1 MLVLIGIHG
10 GKLSLMLASFFRSR
24 YYEQGFIDGLRYL
37 AKVSEDHPNVI
48 QLEPGGIN
56 PRTRERLLKSAI
68 TPRFRQNLTEND
80 HQMKSNRKIEKPTAR
95 SDDNDSSSGN

>member
-1 MLVLIGIHG
+1 
-10 GKLSLMLASFFRSR
+10 MLAFFSPYR
-24 YYEQGFIDGLRYL
+24 YYEQGFIDGVRYL

-80 HQMKSNRKIEKPTAR
+80 HPMKSNRKIEKHKVT
-95 SDDNDSSSGN
+95 SQDNDSSSGN